1 LISRQDERDIP
12 QVVLAGAFD
21 DDVRSRHVPAISV
34 AEVTGLPAG
43 GGGVDFREGPRSL
56 PESCQGPGGDGLLS

>member
-21 DDVRSRHVPAISV
+21 DDVRGRHVPWA
-34 AEVTGLPAG
+34 AGGLP
-43 GGGVDFREGPRSL
+43 
-56 PESCQGPGGDGLLS
+56 